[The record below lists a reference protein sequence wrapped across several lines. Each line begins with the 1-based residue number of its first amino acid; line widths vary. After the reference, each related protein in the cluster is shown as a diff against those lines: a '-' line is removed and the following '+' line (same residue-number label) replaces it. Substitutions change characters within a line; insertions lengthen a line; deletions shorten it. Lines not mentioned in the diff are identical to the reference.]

1 MGLFNMVSPR
11 TQVIVVVIGAMRYSL
26 TVLLMAPEES
36 LVLDENVFCLQ
47 FDSGLVGDDSGRRV
61 AAHVERVQLP

>member
-1 MGLFNMVSPR
+1 MVSPR

-36 LVLDENVFCLQ
+36 LIL
-47 FDSGLVGDDSGRRV
+47 SGLVGDDSVRRV

>member
-47 FDSGLVGDDSGRRV
+47 FDSGLVEDDSGRRV